1 MARGRRSGKK
11 NDVPRTEITIVS
23 GVQEANRLQA
33 GTVVED
39 LTLTSSAL
47 LYADHVR
54 LYSMTAAFLRQL
66 GTLAGLP
73 AEYPCK
79 LFVDT
84 MLNNE
89 HTSQERREQL
99 TPISALLEQLIAT
112 WESTSRAQRRAPDS
126 TYNELKKHIQP
137 FSDQLRF
144 QYFDMWNAHGGDQLE
159 EAEAAGQ
166 LTIMTSWIDD
176 LFKGGDL
183 DQELLLGLLES
194 QAAVTE
200 GSLMF
205 DSMMGG
211 VVSAAQKEEVFKLP
225 PASRYGIRRTATG
238 TAMISYLP
246 TFSGTTISDVLEAKN
261 QIRTPLDNYKQAV
274 KDLEQ
279 RLEPSANTPQE
290 FKDELDF
297 LWHDHVER
305 RVKELSEAFQDT
317 KLPRISAASKGFVRG
332 AIKPGM
338 VFLVGDKAVS
348 EANLTPEDL
357 ERIMNVA
364 DGAGIASW
372 LTPEGVATAS
382 VASGIMGAVNG
393 WRAAT
398 KKLDSIGGE
407 GLFYL
412 VDTNNALNR
421 KT

>member
-11 NDVPRTEITIVS
+11 HDAARTEITIVS

-33 GTVVED
+33 GAVVED

-47 LYADHVR
+47 LYADHVK

-73 AEYPCK
+73 AEYPYK

-84 MLNNE
+84 ILNNE
-89 HTSQERREQL
+89 HTSQEQREQL
-99 TPISALLEQLIAT
+99 APISTLLGQLIDT
-112 WESTSRAQRRAPDS
+112 WENTNRAQRRAPDS
-126 TYNELKKHIQP
+126 KYDELKKHIQP
-137 FSDQLRF
+137 FADQLRF
-144 QYFDMWNAHGGDQLE
+144 QYFDMWNAHGGNQLV
-159 EAEAAGQ
+159 EAEIAGQ
-166 LTIMTSWIDD
+166 LTIMTSWIDG
-176 LFKGGDL
+176 LFKDGDL

-194 QAAVTE
+194 QVAATE

-211 VVSAAQKEEVFKLP
+211 MVSAAQKEEVLKIP
-225 PASRYGIRRTATG
+225 PASRYGIRRTTTG
-238 TAMISYLP
+238 AAMISYLP
-246 TFSGTTISDVLEAKN
+246 TFAGATISDVLEAKN
-261 QIRTPLDNYKQAV
+261 QIRMPLDNYKQAV

-279 RLEPSANTPQE
+279 RLQPSANDPHE
-290 FKDELDF
+290 LKEELDF
-297 LWHDHVER
+297 LWHDHVEP

-332 AIKPGM
+332 ALKPGM

-364 DGAGIASW
+364 DGAGITPW
-372 LTPEGVATAS
+372 LTPEGAATAS

-393 WRAAT
+393 WQAAT
-398 KKLDSIGGE
+398 KKLESLKGD
-407 GLFYL
+407 GLYYL
-412 VDTNNALNR
+412 VDTENALNR